1 MPKIIVPV
9 NRVEMLTISMKLSLL
24 VYGYLP
30 TPIAFFTIIYFL
42 LSQPLFNSGALP
54 ANLFL

>member
-30 TPIAFFTIIYFL
+30 TPIAFFTIIYY

>member
-24 VYGYLP
+24 VYGYLL
-30 TPIAFFTIIYFL
+30 TPIAFFTIIY
-42 LSQPLFNSGALP
+42 
-54 ANLFL
+54 